1 MSDNKINRKQFLRM
15 GAAATGAALF
25 SGISNTAMA
34 HSPEEPE
41 KSIASAKEYI
51 LTNVRLED
59 GFEYNE
65 KKEVIATKTNL
76 YNVHI
81 ADGKIKNIT
90 IDKPDGKLKKV
101 DAKGLLMLPGLRDMH
116 IHIDKTFYGGKW
128 NAAPRKGFTV
138 KDMITLEQK
147 IIPDLLVDSQYKA
160 EQAIQ
165 LMKSQGSYFARCQC
179 NIDPVSGL
187 KSLEHLLKALENNKD
202 SFGWEIVAFPQHG
215 ILYSQSEPLLREAAK
230 MGVDFIGGL
239 DPTTVDGNME
249 KSLDSMFQIAID
261 HNKGIDIHLHES
273 PPSGKSAIEY
283 IIKRTEENKQLQGKT
298 YISHG
303 FALARM
309 DPKDLEGIAEK
320 MGALGIGV
328 ISTVPIGKTIMPIPT
343 LKKYG
348 VKLMTGTDSIV
359 DHWMPF
365 GTCDM
370 LEKAK
375 LCAQL
380 YGWTD
385 EYSLSRALH
394 IATTNEVLPL
404 NDAGVRVWPATGDDA
419 HFILVKASC
428 SAEAVARLPKR
439 EGVFFKGKMIA
450 GQMTG
455 L

>member
-1 MSDNKINRKQFLRM
+1 MEDHKISRKKFLGL

-25 SGISNTAMA
+25 SGIGANAVA
-34 HSPEEPE
+34 QVLPED
-41 KSIASAKEYI
+41 KNGDSLKEYI
-51 LTNVRLED
+51 LINVRLED

-65 KKEVIATKTNL
+65 KNEVVATKTAL
-76 YNVHI
+76 YNLHI
-81 ADGKIKNIT
+81 ADGKIKSIT
-90 IDKPDGKLKKV
+90 TGKSALKLKTV

-116 IHIDKTFYGGKW
+116 IHIDKTYYGGTW
-128 NAAPRKGFTV
+128 NAAPRKGYTV

-147 IIPDLLVDSQYKA
+147 LIPQLLPDSQHKA
-160 EQAIQ
+160 EEAIK
-165 LMKSQGSYFARCQC
+165 LMQSQGSYFARCQC

-187 KSLEHLLKALENNKD
+187 KSLEHLQAALEKNKD

-215 ILYSQSEPLLREAAK
+215 ILYSQSEPLLREAAS
-230 MGVDFIGGL
+230 MGIDFIGGL
-239 DPTTVDGNME
+239 DPTSVDGNME
-249 KSLDSMFQIAID
+249 KSLDTMFQIALD
-261 HNKGIDIHLHES
+261 SNKGIDIHLHEGL
-273 PPSGKSAIEY
+273 PSGKAAIEY
-283 IIKRTEENKQLQGKT
+283 IIKKTEENKQLQGKT

-309 DPKDLEGIAEK
+309 DQKDLEKIAEQ
-320 MGALGIGV
+320 MGNLGIGV
-328 ISTVPIGKTIMPIPT
+328 VSTIPIGRTIMPIPT

-359 DHWMPF
+359 DHWQPF

-385 EYSLSRALH
+385 EFSLSRALH
-394 IATTNEVLPL
+394 IATKDEILPL
-404 NDAGVRVWPATGDDA
+404 NDAGTRVWPAVDSEA
-419 HFILVKASC
+419 NFILVKATC

-439 EGVFFKGKMIA
+439 EGVFYKGKIIA
-450 GQMTG
+450 GAIG
-455 L
+455 S

>member
-1 MSDNKINRKQFLRM
+1 MEENLISRKKFL
-15 GAAATGAALF
+15 GLSAAATGAALF
-25 SGISNTAMA
+25 SGIGAKAAQFLPDM
-34 HSPEEPE
+34 EEN
-41 KSIASAKEYI
+41 KTSGDYI

-65 KKEVIATKTNL
+65 KNEVAATKTNL
-76 YNVHI
+76 YSLHI
-81 ADGKIKNIT
+81 SDGKIKNI
-90 IDKPDGKLKKV
+90 ISGKSDLKLETV

-116 IHIDKTFYGGKW
+116 IHIDKTYYGGTW

-147 IIPDLLVDSQYKA
+147 LIPQLLPDSQRKA
-160 EQAIQ
+160 EEAIK
-165 LMKSQGSYFARCQC
+165 LMQSKGSYFARCQC

-187 KSLEHLLKALENNKD
+187 KSLEHLLAALENNKD

-215 ILYSQSEPLLREAAK
+215 ILYSQSEPLLREAAT
-230 MGVDFIGGL
+230 MGIDFIGGL
-239 DPTTVDGNME
+239 DPTNVDGNME
-249 KSLDSMFQIAID
+249 KSLDTMFQIALD
-261 HNKGIDIHLHES
+261 NKKGIDIHLHES
-273 PPSGKSAIEY
+273 PPSGKAAIEY
-283 IIKRTEENKQLQGKT
+283 MIKRVEENKELQGKT

-309 DPKDLEGIAEK
+309 DAKDMEKIAEQ

-328 ISTVPIGKTIMPIPT
+328 ISTIPIGKTIMPIPT

-359 DHWMPF
+359 DHWQPF

-385 EYSLSRALH
+385 EFSLSRALH
-394 IATTNEVLPL
+394 IATKDEILPL
-404 NDAGVRVWPATGDDA
+404 NYAGTRVWPAVGNDA
-419 HFILVKASC
+419 DFILVKASC

-439 EGVFFKGKMIA
+439 EAVFFKGKKIFS
-450 GQMTG
+450 
-455 L
+455 

>member
-1 MSDNKINRKQFLRM
+1 MGDNRISRKKFLGL
-15 GAAATGAALF
+15 GAAATGAAFF
-25 SGISNTAMA
+25 SGIGANAIGNLN
-34 HSPEEPE
+34 PDDKE
-41 KSIASAKEYI
+41 KSFLNEYLLI
-51 LTNVRLED
+51 NVRLEE

-65 KKEVIATKTNL
+65 KNEVIATKTAL
-76 YNVHI
+76 YNLHI
-81 ADGKIKNIT
+81 ANGKIKSIT
-90 IDKPDGKLKKV
+90 SGKSPLELKTV
-101 DAKGLLMLPGLRDMH
+101 DAKGYLMLPGLRDMH
-116 IHIDKTFYGGKW
+116 IHIDKTYYGGTW
-128 NAAPRKGFTV
+128 NAAPRKGYTV

-147 IIPDLLVDSQYKA
+147 LIPQLLPDSQRKA
-160 EQAIQ
+160 EEAIK
-165 LMKSQGSYFARCQC
+165 LMQSQGSYFARCQC

-187 KSLEHLLKALENNKD
+187 KSLEHLQAALANNKD

-215 ILYSQSEPLLREAAK
+215 ILFSNSEPLLREAAS

-239 DPTTVDGNME
+239 DPTNVDGNME
-249 KSLDSMFQIAID
+249 KSLDTMFQIALD
-261 HNKGIDIHLHES
+261 TNKGVDIHLHES
-273 PPSGKSAIEY
+273 PPSGKAAIDY
-283 IIKRTEENKQLQGKT
+283 MIKKVEENKQLQGKT

-309 DPKDLEGIAEK
+309 EPKDMEKIAEQ
-320 MGALGIGV
+320 MGNLGIGV
-328 ISTVPIGKTIMPIPT
+328 ISTIPFGKTIMPIPT

-359 DHWMPF
+359 DHWQPF

-375 LCAQL
+375 VCAQL

-394 IATTNEVLPL
+394 IATKDEVLPL
-404 NDAGVRVWPATGDDA
+404 NDSGTRVWPAAGNDA
-419 HFILVKASC
+419 DFILVKTSC

-439 EGVFFKGKMIA
+439 EGVFYKGKMIA
-450 GQMTG
+450 GA

>member
-1 MSDNKINRKQFLRM
+1 MEENLISRKKFLGL

-25 SGISNTAMA
+25 SGMGAKAASQIL
-34 HSPEEPE
+34 PDLEDE
-41 KSIASAKEYI
+41 KTSDEYL

-65 KKEVIATKTNL
+65 KNEVVATKTNVYSL
-76 YNVHI
+76 HI
-81 ADGKIKNIT
+81 SNGKIKNI
-90 IDKPDGKLKKV
+90 ISGKSDLKIKKI

-116 IHIDKTFYGGKW
+116 IHIDKTYYGGTW

-147 IIPDLLVDSQYKA
+147 LIPQLLPDSQRKA
-160 EQAIQ
+160 EEAIK
-165 LMKSQGSYFARCQC
+165 LMQSKGTYFARCQC

-187 KSLEHLLKALENNKD
+187 KSLEHLLAALENNKD

-230 MGVDFIGGL
+230 MGIDFIGGL
-239 DPTTVDGNME
+239 DPTNVDGNME
-249 KSLDSMFQIAID
+249 KSLDIMFQIALD
-261 HNKGIDIHLHES
+261 NKKGIDIHLHES
-273 PPSGKSAIEY
+273 PPSGKAAIEY
-283 IIKRTEENKQLQGKT
+283 MIKRIDENKELQGKS

-309 DPKDLEGIAEK
+309 DPKDMEKIAEQ
-320 MGALGIGV
+320 MGDLGIGV
-328 ISTVPIGKTIMPIPT
+328 ISTIPIGKTIMPIPT

-359 DHWMPF
+359 DHWQPF

-385 EYSLSRALH
+385 EFSLSRALH
-394 IATTNEVLPL
+394 IATKDEVLPL
-404 NDAGVRVWPATGDDA
+404 NDAGTRVWPAIGNDA
-419 HFILVKASC
+419 DFILVKASC

-439 EGVFFKGKMIA
+439 EKVFFKGSEV
-450 GQMTG
+450 
-455 L
+455 LSF